1 MIPNTIKHRNR
12 ILGINERNLV
22 YITPYNSPEAQH
34 IADDKVLT
42 KEVLEKAEVPTTKIL
57 SLIKNA
63 KQLQK
68 FDFNTLPKS
77 FVIKPVSGVEGG
89 GIEIIFN
96 KDKTGTYICTNG
108 KKMTEEAMRN
118 HLLNILEGRFSHNY
132 LPDHVLIEERVQP
145 HHRFRQYT
153 FKGTPDVRILVFRN
167 IPTMAMIRWPTKESE
182 GKANASKGAVASGI
196 DIATGITTNSLQED
210 KTGTMHLIEFVPG
223 THLRYSGFK
232 IPYWERMLQYAVRA
246 ARASGLGF
254 CAADFLVDRDLGPLL
269 VEMNARPGLRIQVAN
284 QDGLKWRLEQIKR
297 IPVKSDLHAIRLGKD
312 LFGGEIE
319 EEIQAIAGKKLI
331 SLIQPIKVY
340 NRDGKNRMV
349 LKAKV
354 DTGAGFSS
362 IDINVA
368 REIGYKSAINF
379 FKKMEFPN
387 IFATR
392 KEAIEAA
399 HVFEEALVGHEEETG
414 IVNTHV
420 ITSSTGITLRIAV
433 KLSCK
438 IDDKVFEIEANIRD
452 RSQLE
457 FPMIIGSRALGG
469 FLIDPTRK

>member
-57 SLIKNA
+57 SLIKSA
-63 KQLQK
+63 KQLER
-68 FDFNTLPKS
+68 FDFDSLPKS
-77 FVIKPVSGVEGG
+77 FVVKPVSGVEGG

-108 KKMTEEAMRN
+108 KKMDEEALRN

-145 HHRFRQYT
+145 HHKFRQYT
-153 FKGTPDVRILVFRN
+153 FKGAPDVRILTFRN

-196 DIATGITTNSLQED
+196 DIATGITTHSLQED
-210 KTGTMHLIEFVPG
+210 KSGTMHLIEYVAG

-232 IPYWERMLQYAVRA
+232 IPYWERMLQHAVKA
-246 ARASGLGF
+246 AKASGLGF
-254 CAADFLVDRDLGPLL
+254 CAADFLVDRNLGPLL

-340 NRDGKNRMV
+340 HKDSKERV
-349 LKAKV
+349 ILKAKI
-354 DTGAGFSS
+354 DTGAGYSS
-362 IDINVA
+362 IDSTIA
-368 REIGYKSAINF
+368 RELGFKNALNFYKKLELPSVFEN
-379 FKKMEFPN
+379 K
-387 IFATR
+387 

-399 HVFEEALVGHEEETG
+399 RKLEALLLEHDQDTG
-414 IVNTHV
+414 IVNAHV
-420 ITSSTGITLRIAV
+420 ITSSTGITVRIAV
-433 KLSCK
+433 NLQCK
-438 IDDKVFEIEANIRD
+438 IDDKLFEIEANIRD

-457 FPMIIGSRALGG
+457 FPMILGSRALGG

>member
-57 SLIKNA
+57 SLIKSA

-68 FDFNTLPKS
+68 FNFDTLPKS

-108 KKMTEEAMRN
+108 KKMDEEAMRN

-145 HHRFRQYT
+145 HHKFRQYT
-153 FKGTPDVRILVFRN
+153 FKGAPDVRILTFRN

-196 DIATGITTNSLQED
+196 DIATGITTHSLQED
-210 KTGTMHLIEFVPG
+210 KTGTMHLIEYVAG
-223 THLRYSGFK
+223 SHLRYSGFK
-232 IPYWERMLQYAVRA
+232 IPYWERMLQYAVKA
-246 ARASGLGF
+246 AKASGLGF

-297 IPVKSDLHAIRLGKD
+297 IPVKSDVHAIRLGKD

-340 NRDGKNRMV
+340 HRDGKNRTI

-362 IDINVA
+362 IDSNVA
-368 REIGYKSAINF
+368 KEIGFRSAINF
-379 FKKMEFPN
+379 FKKMDFPN

-392 KEAIEAA
+392 KEAIDAA
-399 HVFEEALVGHEEETG
+399 HVFEKALVGYEEETG

-420 ITSSTGITLRIAV
+420 ITSSTGITLRIAI
-433 KLSCK
+433 KLQCK

-457 FPMIIGSRALGG
+457 FPMILGSRALGG